1 MGKLLNLISFAVI
14 IKGLAIW
21 SELGG
26 VLGAFLAV
34 TSTAIMTIVVS
45 EFPGARPTAVLSPR
59 RERL

>member
-14 IKGLAIW
+14 IKGLAVW

-34 TSTAIMTIVVS
+34 TSTAIMTIVFS
-45 EFPGARPTAVLSPR
+45 EFPGAWPTAVLLPR
-59 RERL
+59 RERR

>member
-14 IKGLAIW
+14 IKGLAVW

-34 TSTAIMTIVVS
+34 TSTAIMTIVFS
-45 EFPGARPTAVLSPR
+45 EFLGAWPTAVLLPR
-59 RERL
+59 RERR